1 MSRIIAILC
10 ALCVAFASPSGR
22 AQDMSGLA
30 RVDGAQSGF
39 SAGWRGAVTLRLGL
53 SQGVPWRVFQL
64 EEPKRLV
71 LDFREVDWRGL
82 TVEALGTAEGI
93 GAVRF
98 GQFRPG
104 WSRMVIELEKA
115 LAVAAAELTV
125 EEVSGAARLEVTLD
139 RVSEAEYAA
148 RAGAPRESR
157 WDLPEPA
164 LPLTSARAARPDWAP
179 VVVVIDPGHG
189 GIDPGAEEGDINE
202 KTLMLTFA
210 RELRDTLRRTGAFE
224 VVLTRDE
231 DVFVSLERRVS
242 IAHEVGADLFLSLHA
257 DALSHGHATGAT
269 VYTLSQEA
277 SDKASA
283 ILAERHDRADILAG
297 VDLSRADDEVADV
310 LLDLARLETQPR
322 TELFARM
329 LVEKIE
335 QGTGS
340 TNKKPL
346 RHAGFSVLKAADV
359 PSVLLEVGFM
369 SSAADLERLTDPN
382 WRALMAG
389 AIRDALQL
397 WVQEDEA
404 MRALLRQ

>member
-1 MSRIIAILC
+1 MSRIIAVLC
-10 ALCVAFASPSGR
+10 ALVWAFSAPGQ
-22 AQDMSGLA
+22 AQELSGLA
-30 RVDGAQSGF
+30 RVEGAKSGF
-39 SAGWRGAVTLRLGL
+39 SEGWRGDVTLRLGL

-64 EEPKRLV
+64 ESPKRLV

-82 TVEALGTAEGI
+82 SAEALGTAEGI

-104 WSRMVIELEKA
+104 WSRMVIELEEA
-115 LAVAAAELTV
+115 LAVETAALAV
-125 EEVSGAARLEVTLD
+125 DEVSGAAQLEVALGP
-139 RVSEAEYAA
+139 VSAEDYAA
-148 RAGAPRESR
+148 LAGAPRDPR
-157 WDLPEPA
+157 WDLPEPS
-164 LPLTSARAARPDWAP
+164 LPLASAREARPDWAP

-189 GIDPGAEEGDINE
+189 GIDPGAERDDVNE

-242 IAHEVGADLFLSLHA
+242 IAHEVGADIFISLHA

-269 VYTLSQEA
+269 VYTLSEEA
-277 SDKASA
+277 SDKASE

-297 VDLSRADDEVADV
+297 VDLSEADDEVANV

-322 TELFARM
+322 TELLARM
-329 LVEKIE
+329 LVRQIE
-335 QGTGS
+335 AGTGS

-359 PSVLLEVGFM
+359 PSVLLEVGFL
-369 SSAADLERLTDPN
+369 SSEEDLQRLTDPN

-397 WVQEDEA
+397 WVQEDEE

>member
-22 AQDMSGLA
+22 AQELSGLA
-30 RVDGAQSGF
+30 RVEAAQSGF
-39 SAGWRGAVTLRLGL
+39 SQGWRGQVTLHLGL

-82 TVEALGTAEGI
+82 SAEALGTAEGI

-104 WSRMVIELEKA
+104 WSRMVIELEKP
-115 LAVAAAELTV
+115 LSVTAAELTV
-125 EEVSGAARLEVTLD
+125 EEASGAARLELRLD
-139 RVSEAEYAA
+139 PVSEAAYAA
-148 RAGAPRESR
+148 SAGTPRDSR

-164 LPLTSARAARPDWAP
+164 LPLASTRAARPDWAP

-210 RELRDTLRRTGAFE
+210 RELRETLRRTGAFE

-242 IAHEVGADLFLSLHA
+242 IAHEVGADVFLSLHA

-297 VDLSRADDEVADV
+297 VDLSEADDEVADV

-322 TELFARM
+322 TEILARM

-335 QGTGS
+335 AGTGS
-340 TNKKPL
+340 INKTPL

>member
-1 MSRIIAILC
+1 MSRIIAVIC
-10 ALCVAFASPSGR
+10 ALVWAFAAPGQ
-22 AQDMSGLA
+22 AQELSGLA
-30 RVDGAQSGF
+30 RVEAAKSGF
-39 SAGWRGAVTLRLGL
+39 SEGWRGSVTFRLGL

-64 EEPKRLV
+64 EAPRRLV
-71 LDFREVDWRGL
+71 LDFREVDWRGV
-82 TVEALGTAEGI
+82 TPETFGAAEGI
-93 GAVRF
+93 GAVQF

-104 WSRMVIELEKA
+104 WSRMVVELTEA
-115 LAVAAAELTV
+115 LAVETAALAVDEI
-125 EEVSGAARLEVTLD
+125 SGAAQLELVLD
-139 RVSEAEYAA
+139 PVSAEDYAA
-148 RAGAPRESR
+148 LAGAPRDPR

-164 LPLTSARAARPDWAP
+164 LPMTGAREARPDWAP
-179 VVVVIDPGHG
+179 VVIVIDPGHG
-189 GIDPGAEEGDINE
+189 GIDPGAERDDVNE

-242 IAHEVGADLFLSLHA
+242 IAHEVGADVFISLHA
-257 DALSHGHATGAT
+257 DALRHGHATGAT
-269 VYTLSQEA
+269 VYTLSEEA
-277 SDKASA
+277 SDKASE

-297 VDLSRADDEVADV
+297 IDLSQADDEVANV

-329 LVEKIE
+329 LVKQIE
-335 QGTGS
+335 ESTGS

-359 PSVLLEVGFM
+359 PSVLLEVGFL
-369 SSAADLERLTDPN
+369 SSEEDLARLTDPN

-389 AIRDALQL
+389 GIRDALQL
-397 WVQEDEA
+397 WVQEDEE